1 MKYLI
6 IIVIICFGSIYTS
19 SAQQMNMS
27 DTSKNQH
34 KVKKDTAMDKMDI
47 GDMDMMS
54 SAQSKNLPMGR
65 DGSGTS
71 WLPDASPM
79 YGIMLHGGKWMYM
92 LHGNID
98 FRYTNQDLFNKGS
111 RGGGYKVDAPNW
123 FMGMAQRPVGKNGLI
138 NFHLMMSLDP
148 LTETGYGYPLLF
160 QTGESWKGIPLV
172 DRQHPHDLF
181 AEVSANYPYAFSKKT

>member
-6 IIVIICFGSIYTS
+6 ITVILCFGLIYIS

-27 DTSKNQH
+27 DTSKHQH
-34 KVKKDTAMDKMDI
+34 KMMKDTAMDKMDM
-47 GDMDMMS
+47 GMMS

-98 FRYTNQDLFNKGS
+98 LRYTNQDLFNKDS
-111 RGGGYKVDAPNW
+111 RGG
-123 FMGMAQRPVGKNGLI
+123 
-138 NFHLMMSLDP
+138 
-148 LTETGYGYPLLF
+148 
-160 QTGESWKGIPLV
+160 
-172 DRQHPHDLF
+172 
-181 AEVSANYPYAFSKKT
+181 

>member
-54 SAQSKNLPMGR
+54 SALSKNLPMGR

-71 WLPDASPM
+71 WLPDASPT
-79 YGIMLHGGKWMYM
+79 YGFMLGGGKWTYM
-92 LHGNID
+92 IHGN
-98 FRYTNQDLFNKGS
+98 FFLRYTGQDLAGAGS
-111 RGGGYKVDAPNW
+111 RGADKFDAPNW
-123 FMGMAQRPVGKNGLI
+123 FMAMAQRETGQNGLLHF
-138 NFHLMMSLDP
+138 NLMMSLD
-148 LTETGYGYPLLF
+148 
-160 QTGESWKGIPLV
+160 
-172 DRQHPHDLF
+172 
-181 AEVSANYPYAFSKKT
+181 